1 MGLFNGLASKAKV
14 TYDVVKHS
22 PKTPKILFGVGIVT
36 MISGT
41 VVACYK
47 STKLPTVVDE
57 NKQYFEHIRSLKE
70 AGSFTDDNGE
80 VVEYTDKAYRSDL
93 VGAYG
98 RYAWDVT
105 KLYST
110 AGILTAIG
118 IGCLVLSKNTLQ
130 SNLEEVTK
138 ELKDMT
144 AIASMYAA
152 SYNQYRQNLLKIENG
167 EELDKKCRL
176 GLETE
181 KNVEVMDY
189 DDNGEEI
196 VHKEKKIDVVKNVKL
211 VASPYAIA
219 ANKCSFWR
227 DPRSAANRDMNE
239 TRLKF
244 VMEQLQAKFD
254 MNGFVYLWEAF
265 DELGVTNWVED
276 EKIHTSHK
284 VVWCKGLG
292 DDEIQFD
299 WVPTF
304 VGSEQPYGAGI
315 MIDFNCYGPYDDR
328 VDAAIKEYQRKRREG
343 IPC

>member
-1 MGLFNGLASKAKV
+1 MKLFNNLATKAKAGM
-14 TYDVVKHS
+14 DIVKHS
-22 PKTPKILFGVGIVT
+22 PKTPKILFGAGVALVLG
-36 MISGT
+36 GT
-41 VVACYK
+41 AVACYK
-47 STKLPTVVDE
+47 STKLESVIDD
-57 NKQYFEHIRSLKE
+57 NKQYIDHIRELK
-70 AGSFTDDNGE
+70 AVGNFTDDQGE
-80 VVEYTDKAYRSDL
+80 VVEYTDKAYKSDIL
-93 VGAYG
+93 GAYG
-98 RYAWDVT
+98 RFGLDVT

-110 AGILTAIG
+110 SVALLAAGITCFALSNG
-118 IGCLVLSKNTLQ
+118 VLE
-130 SNLEEVTK
+130 SNLKEVTA
-138 ELKDMT
+138 ELKDVT

-152 SYNQYRQNLLKIENG
+152 SYNQYRQNLLKMENG

-181 KNVEVMDY
+181 KNAEVIDY
-189 DDNGEEI
+189 DENGEEV

-284 VVWCKGLG
+284 VIWCKGLG

-304 VGSEQPYGAGI
+304 VGSESPYESGI

-328 VDAAIKEYQRKRREG
+328 AEEAIKEYQRKRREG